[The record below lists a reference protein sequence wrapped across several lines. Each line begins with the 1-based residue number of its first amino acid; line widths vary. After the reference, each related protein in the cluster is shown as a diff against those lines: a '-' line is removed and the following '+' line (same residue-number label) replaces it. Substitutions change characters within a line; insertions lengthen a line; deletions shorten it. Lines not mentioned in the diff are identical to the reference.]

1 VIFFI
6 GKTLQGG
13 EIKNYNFEKEVILE
27 AFIHQKWE
35 KLNIKIARFV
45 YFGFIV

>member
-6 GKTLQGG
+6 GKTLPGG
-13 EIKNYNFEKEVILE
+13 EIKNYKFEKEVILE